1 VTHHARAL
9 VIGGG
14 ISGLVCGYALKKA
27 GIDVLVAEVS
37 PRPGGVIRSER
48 RDGFVIEHGPQ
59 SFSGTRQIN
68 GLCEELGLSGEKI
81 LAPARAPRFLLIDGA
96 LRQVPLGPA
105 AFFTSSLFSG
115 KTKWSVLRDAM
126 GNSRPPDADESVGH
140 FVRRK
145 FTEELLDRLAGP
157 FVSGIYAGDP
167 ESISVRAAFPQLYE
181 AEKQS
186 GSVVRGMLKR
196 SNAKHGPRERPT
208 LQSFREGNE
217 TLVRALAAKLGGA
230 LRCGT
235 EVVEIRR
242 QATWLA
248 ATVGADGQTEEI
260 QAEHLILATPTNA
273 SQKLLSKIDAAFEK
287 PLSEIAYAATAVVS
301 LGYRAE
307 DVGHS
312 LDGFGFLVPRSAGLR
327 VLGMVWNSS
336 LFPGRAPAGH
346 ALVTGFVGGA
356 TDPAGASLSATELAS
371 LVHAQIAPILQIRR
385 QPVFASIAAWPQAIP
400 QYSLGHQERLATLES
415 RRARFSGLWFA
426 GNYLN
431 GPAIGACVERA
442 LSIAESIQNAQPQM
456 E

>member
-27 GIDVLVAEVS
+27 GIDVLVAEAS
-37 PRPGGVIRSER
+37 PRPGGVIGSER
-48 RDGFVIEHGPQ
+48 RNGFLIEHGPQ
-59 SFSGTRQIN
+59 SFSGTRQID

-81 LAPARAPRFLLIDGA
+81 LAPSRAPRFLLIDGA

-115 KTKWSVLRDAM
+115 KTKWSVLRDAA
-126 GNSRPPDADESVGH
+126 GKSRPPDADESVAS

-145 FTEELLDRLAGP
+145 FTAELLDRLAGP

-181 AEKQS
+181 AEKRS
-186 GSVVRGMLKR
+186 GSVVRGMLER
-196 SNAKHGPRERPT
+196 SKAKDGPREGPT

-217 TLVRALAAKLGGA
+217 TLVRALAARLGGA
-230 LRCGT
+230 LRCGM

-242 QATWLA
+242 QATCFA
-248 ATVGADGQTEEI
+248 ATVSADGQTEEI
-260 QAEHLILATPTNA
+260 QTEHLILATPTNA
-273 SQKLLSKIDAAFEK
+273 SLKLLSKIDAAFEK
-287 PLSEIAYAATAVVS
+287 PYSGIEYAAMALVS

-312 LDGFGFLVPRSAGLR
+312 LDGFGFLAPRSAGLR
-327 VLGMVWNSS
+327 VLGTVWNSS
-336 LFPGRAPAGH
+336 LFPDRAPAGH
-346 ALVTGFVGGA
+346 ALVTSFVGGA
-356 TDPAGASLSATELAS
+356 TDPGGAALSETELAS
-371 LVHAQIAPILQIRR
+371 LVHGEIAPILQIRQ
-385 QPVFASIAAWPQAIP
+385 QPVFSSVTAWPRAIP
-400 QYSLGHQERLATLES
+400 QYNLGHQERLATLES
-415 RRARFSGLWFA
+415 QRARFPGLWFA

-431 GPAIGACVERA
+431 GPAIGACVEHA
-442 LSIAESIQNAQPQM
+442 LSIAEGIQDSERGNG
-456 E
+456 